1 MSNLEAARVI
11 YAIYERED
19 LEQIKEN
26 GCFSGAAEQHIYN
39 WQNLGFYLTFRDE
52 ILQDLK
58 AEPADDDIS
67 GMTELVWRFIE
78 KLSKEACK
86 DDD

>member
-1 MSNLEAARVI
+1 MQRGAEII

-19 LEQIKEN
+19 LEQINEY
-26 GCFSGAAEQHIYN
+26 GCSGGAAEQHIYH

-78 KLSKEACK
+78 KLAKEACK